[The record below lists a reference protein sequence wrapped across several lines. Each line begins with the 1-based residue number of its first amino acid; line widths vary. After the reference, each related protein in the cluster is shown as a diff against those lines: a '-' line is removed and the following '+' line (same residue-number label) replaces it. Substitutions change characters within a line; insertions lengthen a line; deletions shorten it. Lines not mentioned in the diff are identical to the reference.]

1 MYFRPVARTVLAVVG
16 VVSLAACHSKSTKAG
31 ATPAPAAAPRTVAA
45 APKTP
50 APAPTR
56 SGPAAK
62 AAPASKL
69 PEGVTAAMVALGD
82 SLFNNATCQRCHGK
96 GAAGGANAPSLVRTT
111 WDHGSGSY
119 DDIVKTIM
127 TGVTK
132 EQLKDP
138 TRPFAMRARGGGT
151 TPLTDDQVK
160 AVAAYVY
167 SLNHK

>member
-1 MYFRPVARTVLAVVG
+1 MAHHHVARSALLVAG

-31 ATPAPAAAPRTVAA
+31 AAPAPAAAPASPRTAAPAAARSSGPAAKVAA
-45 APKTP
+45 APK
-50 APAPTR
+50 
-56 SGPAAK
+56 
-62 AAPASKL
+62 L
-69 PEGVTAAMVALGD
+69 PPGVTAAMVTLGD
-82 SLFNNATCQRCHGK
+82 SIFNNASCQRCHGR
-96 GAAGGANAPSLVRTT
+96 GAAGGANAPSLVRTA

-119 DDIVKTIM
+119 DDILKTIM
-127 TGVTK
+127 SGVPK

-138 TRPFAMRARGGGT
+138 SRPFAMRARGGGT